1 MIKSIS
7 HFDAE
12 GANLFGYFVGC
23 VLWITFLPCRYFLL
37 PTKALFMQKLDKEQV
52 WHEVLASVRVAVS
65 SATYNT
71 WVIHT
76 HLASLKKLDERRY
89 MAEVGCASS
98 FVKSTLE
105 NRYFGLIQDVLI
117 KAIGY
122 PCDLVFSVK
131 SVQIPTTKAPDT
143 VPLFAKEEE
152 SELLMQRVAR
162 AQLRPGFTFDNFAVS
177 SSNQLA
183 HAAAEAV
190 AREPGQAYN
199 PLFIWGGVGVGK
211 THLMHAV
218 GHRLLPRDELK
229 ILAVTGEDF
238 TNDIVEGI
246 RNKTTQAFRN
256 KYRKLQILFVDDIQF
271 IAGKESVQEEFF
283 HTFNAVLAA
292 GGQVIMTSDK
302 PPGEIAKLEDRL
314 KSRFEAGMVVDIAPP
329 DFELRCAIVQIKSQQ
344 KGLSLEEPLVQT
356 IAGNI
361 DSARKVEGFLTR
373 LMSESKVKSKQID
386 QDLVGSLLGRNVVE
400 EKALRATPEELI
412 DKVCSHY
419 AIGRRALLGRGR
431 SRVYARPRQML
442 MYMLRVEYNLP
453 LEEVGRLVGG
463 RDHSTVL
470 HGVDKITQMA
480 SQEEG
485 TRGDISRIKNAIRG

>member
-1 MIKSIS
+1 M
-7 HFDAE
+7 
-12 GANLFGYFVGC
+12 
-23 VLWITFLPCRYFLL
+23 
-37 PTKALFMQKLDKEQV
+37 KLNKEQI
-52 WHEVLASVRVAVS
+52 WHEVLASIRVAVS

-71 WVIHT
+71 WVVHT
-76 HLASLKKLDERRY
+76 HLASLKKLDEGRY
-89 MAEVGCASS
+89 MAEIGCASS

-117 KAIGY
+117 KTIDY

-131 SVQIPTTKAPDT
+131 SIHTPPAKTIETT
-143 VPLFAKEEE
+143 PLFAKEEE
-152 SELLMQRVAR
+152 GELLMQKIAR
-162 AQLRPGFTFDNFAVS
+162 AQLRPGFTFENFAVS
-177 SSNQLA
+177 GSNQLA

-199 PLFIWGGVGVGK
+199 PLIIWGGVGVGK

-218 GHRLLPRDELK
+218 GHRLLSTKDELK

-256 KYRKLQILFVDDIQF
+256 KYRRLNVLFVDDVQF

-302 PPGEIAKLEDRL
+302 PPVEIAKLEDRL

-329 DFELRCAIVQIKSQQ
+329 DFELRCAIVQIKSRQ
-344 KGLSLEEPLVQT
+344 KGLSLEDSLVQT

-361 DSARKVEGFLTR
+361 DSARKIEGFLTR
-373 LMSESKVKSKQID
+373 LMSESKVKNKQIN
-386 QDLVGSLLGRNVVE
+386 QDLVSSLLGKNTTE
-400 EKALRATPEELI
+400 EKSPKATPEELI
-412 DKVCSHY
+412 DTICNHY
-419 AIGRRALLGRGR
+419 SIGRRALLGKGR
-431 SRVYARPRQML
+431 SRIYARPRQML
-442 MYMLRVEYNLP
+442 MYILRTEYNLP

-470 HGVDKITQMA
+470 HGVDKIAQMA
-480 SQEEG
+480 SQEEA
-485 TRGDISRIKNAIRG
+485 TRGDISRIRSAIRG